1 LDSSQSASLCETYEE
16 KLLSFDQDELSL
28 ENQITRDS
36 LLLYFHTQQELL
48 KTPLLYEPLG
58 PSLGIQAQLP
68 VLLAEYNFYEEQDI
82 IDYLK
87 LLTTIRPYFESIFEF
102 EKAKSEDGYFMSDA
116 TLDGIL
122 EQCAAFIEDPDS
134 NYMLDIF
141 NEKIQNFD
149 GLSGEE
155 IAGLC
160 ARHKE
165 LVLSEVIPAYE
176 ELMENLKTLR
186 STGKESCGLAA
197 YPGGQDYYLALIQS
211 ETGSYQSIADIEE
224 RLTKQLSEDSNS
236 IRLMLKEQSS
246 LVSKLIDPTLLEDLD
261 PEEVL
266 AELSVQIGEDF
277 PKLEDVTPIVRTVP
291 SSMEDYLSPA
301 FYLTPPIDTGEPNV
315 IYINPASGASGLE
328 LYTTLAHE
336 GFPGHLLQ
344 TVTFARE
351 NAPAVRYLFTSGGY
365 TEGWATYV
373 ESWAADNAAS
383 RIDDPAA
390 ADIATLYWKNRS
402 VNLCLYS
409 LLDLGIHYH
418 GWSEEDTSRF
428 LASFGIDD
436 TDTIGR
442 IYQYI
447 VETPGNYL
455 KYYLGCLEFQD
466 LRDEQKEKQG
476 TAFSLK
482 DFHQKVLSIG
492 PVPFPV
498 LEKYIDQ

>member
-1 LDSSQSASLCETYEE
+1 
-16 KLLSFDQDELSL
+16 
-28 ENQITRDS
+28 
-36 LLLYFHTQQELL
+36 
-48 KTPLLYEPLG
+48 
-58 PSLGIQAQLP
+58 
-68 VLLAEYNFYEEQDI
+68 
-82 IDYLK
+82 
-87 LLTTIRPYFESIFEF
+87 
-102 EKAKSEDGYFMSDA
+102 
-116 TLDGIL
+116 
-122 EQCAAFIEDPDS
+122 
-134 NYMLDIF
+134 
-141 NEKIQNFD
+141 
-149 GLSGEE
+149 
-155 IAGLC
+155 
-160 ARHKE
+160 
-165 LVLSEVIPAYE
+165 
-176 ELMENLKTLR
+176 MENLETLR

-266 AELSVQIGEDF
+266 AELSVQISEDF

-466 LRDEQKEKQG
+466 LREEQKEKQG